1 MENRINKAKEI
12 HNKGGNCCQAV
23 VCAFADL
30 LNKDEE
36 TLYSAAEGFGLG
48 MGNMNCTCGAVS
60 GMVMLAGL
68 KNSSGST
75 DAGSTKRETYKIAA
89 EMTDEFKKEVGT
101 VICSEI
107 KGVNSGKCLKSCS
120 DCIAECVKIAEK
132 KIFG

>member
-1 MENRINKAKEI
+1 
-12 HNKGGNCCQAV
+12 
-23 VCAFADL
+23 
-30 LNKDEE
+30 
-36 TLYSAAEGFGLG
+36 
-48 MGNMNCTCGAVS
+48 
-60 GMVMLAGL
+60 MLAGL

>member
-48 MGNMNCTCGAVS
+48 MGN
-60 GMVMLAGL
+60 
-68 KNSSGST
+68 
-75 DAGSTKRETYKIAA
+75 IAISFTNVPLVWA
-89 EMTDEFKKEVGT
+89 
-101 VICSEI
+101 I
-107 KGVNSGKCLKSCS
+107 
-120 DCIAECVKIAEK
+120 
-132 KIFG
+132 

>member
-60 GMVMLAGL
+60 GMPDL
-68 KNSSGST
+68 KT
-75 DAGSTKRETYKIAA
+75 AAAAQMQEAPKEKHTKLLLR
-89 EMTDEFKKEVGT
+89 
-101 VICSEI
+101 
-107 KGVNSGKCLKSCS
+107 
-120 DCIAECVKIAEK
+120 
-132 KIFG
+132 